1 MPAEELAEKVWRHEV
16 ASLMALTEAIDNSL
30 TQQGL
35 VGRSG
40 EARTLVPYRL
50 RANEKLRKTLHDLR
64 TIQTE
69 GLRSPAEDDRGDK
82 PERNRPPNIP
92 IALAETY
99 ERTSVEQIG
108 PEEFDPETF
117 LVTIIET
124 NDPGTR
130 TQDREHAVAF
140 LARLRKNRPLTCRCF
155 PGIPARDELQL
166 RDWIEEMRD
175 AGLEPKSD
183 DRHVAALV
191 RDVIAGT
198 PLKPFYAWPAT
209 TLAVGE
215 VCAEA
220 VEKVR
225 RAGAEIPHTPEDA
238 RALLLWKVVLSPDP
252 NVRAGER
259 LRAFSALQKLAALPR
274 CTCER
279 PTRKLEEWE
288 ARDAKV
294 AHVIR
299 MLVGTS
305 YDSALLIASFPK
317 AYLAVRDAVDE
328 KLLEEFGQR

>member
-1 MPAEELAEKVWRHEV
+1 MAGNLRQPRDAAPSDQCDTEGSVNRSGHPTTLVAAQPGNSNALKAGVYSPRALAARAGELEDRIAGMPAEELAEKVWRHEV

-130 TQDREHAVAF
+130 TQD
-140 LARLRKNRPLTCRCF
+140 
-155 PGIPARDELQL
+155 
-166 RDWIEEMRD
+166 
-175 AGLEPKSD
+175 
-183 DRHVAALV
+183 
-191 RDVIAGT
+191 
-198 PLKPFYAWPAT
+198 
-209 TLAVGE
+209 
-215 VCAEA
+215 
-220 VEKVR
+220 
-225 RAGAEIPHTPEDA
+225 
-238 RALLLWKVVLSPDP
+238 
-252 NVRAGER
+252 
-259 LRAFSALQKLAALPR
+259 
-274 CTCER
+274 
-279 PTRKLEEWE
+279 
-288 ARDAKV
+288 
-294 AHVIR
+294 
-299 MLVGTS
+299 
-305 YDSALLIASFPK
+305 
-317 AYLAVRDAVDE
+317 
-328 KLLEEFGQR
+328 